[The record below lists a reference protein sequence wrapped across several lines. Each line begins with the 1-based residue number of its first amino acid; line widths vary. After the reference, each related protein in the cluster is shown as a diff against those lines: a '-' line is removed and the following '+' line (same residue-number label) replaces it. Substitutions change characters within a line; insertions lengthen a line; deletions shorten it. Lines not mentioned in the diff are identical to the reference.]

1 MPFVFTLF
9 AARVLTVAGLAA
21 FLTAAPSGA
30 ANRAPQTAAAPA
42 ATTPA
47 ALPQVRLALEL
58 TRTDTGTGT
67 AAGGNADDAPV
78 ARTIA
83 TPILSAFSRGSGS
96 VQVQGNDLSYGLSV
110 SPDVERD
117 GRIALLWTLQL
128 SGKTLPG
135 ATSAN
140 VAGGARVAA
149 GKREPIAEITLRD
162 PKTGHA
168 SSFRVYVTA
177 TTDAAAAASPPR

>member
-1 MPFVFTLF
+1 MPFLF
-9 AARVLTVAGLAA
+9 AAAGLAA
-21 FLTAAPSGA
+21 FLAVSPGV
-30 ANRAPQTAAAPA
+30 AAAAGARQAA
-42 ATTPA
+42 ATMPATP
-47 ALPQVRLALEL
+47 PQQVRLALEL
-58 TRTDTGTGT
+58 TRMDSGANGG
-67 AAGGNADDAPV
+67 AAPATPP
-78 ARTIA
+78 ARTLA

-96 VQVQGNDLSYGLSV
+96 VQVQGDDLSYGISV

-128 SGKTLPG
+128 AGKTLPG

-162 PKTGHA
+162 PKTGRA
-168 SSFRVYVTA
+168 SLFRVYVTA
-177 TTDAAAAASPPR
+177 TTDAAPVSPPPPSR